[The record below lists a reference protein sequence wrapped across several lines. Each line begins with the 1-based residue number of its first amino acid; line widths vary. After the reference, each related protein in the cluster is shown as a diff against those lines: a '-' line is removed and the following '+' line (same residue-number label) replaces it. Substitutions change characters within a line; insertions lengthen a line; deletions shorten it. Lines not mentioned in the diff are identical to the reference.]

1 MNCKVEKTEKANE
14 VKLEI
19 TIEAEKFENA
29 MKKVYFQNAKYFNIP
44 GFRKGKAPMNIVEKY
59 YGAQIFY
66 EDAFNDVATEGYEEA
81 LKENKIDVKIM
92 IMGLGSVGQYL
103 LDYLCSAGDERIE
116 IIVAGRNKD
125 KMQQDVNI
133 VRVAAA
139 IRGKLRTKIKIV
151 ENCDLD
157 NIESIKKCLRE
168 NQPDIIVNT
177 SRVYAGLKYGS
188 ISWKNFRAYGIW
200 TPLAI
205 KYIKNIM
212 EAVEAETPSAIVIN
226 TSYSDAVIPWLKSA
240 GKAYPDF
247 GSGNLNHLIP
257 RIRFAVAQ
265 KYGINDDWNIDVSLA
280 TGHFH
285 DVVISKEGQNEG
297 ITQLISVSYKG
308 EKIVFDQKEILSRC
322 VIPMPVDAKRNMM
335 NASSNYEI
343 ISAILDAVFENKKI
357 RIHIPGFGGNI
368 GGYPVWIDGSNGDVK
383 AYIDEENFAY
393 EDMVLHNQKS
403 MYKDGIEKI
412 ENGNLIYTDELIEKV
427 QKTFGTK
434 LPKCVTFEQI
444 DETAEYIIQNIIKKA
459 GK

>member
-1 MNCKVEKTEKANE
+1 MNTTT
-14 VKLEI
+14 KLI
-19 TIEAEKFENA
+19 K
-29 MKKVYFQNAKYFNIP
+29 
-44 GFRKGKAPMNIVEKY
+44 
-59 YGAQIFY
+59 
-66 EDAFNDVATEGYEEA
+66 
-81 LKENKIDVKIM
+81 LKENKMGVKIM

-157 NIESIKKCLRE
+157 NVESIKKCLQE

-200 TPLAI
+200 TPLSI